1 MMIFVLIWIILVAF
15 TVFFYMYIFPAYD
28 NLFGVNL
35 AVAIIAESIVLYC
48 AKILPSVNELT
59 PQKVSQRILLF
70 IYAVLI
76 FGWTTIFTLAHPTPP
91 YSALFIGLAIITIG
105 AVLFLGFS
113 ALGNL
118 AIDKQES
125 AIVQKIEDNQKVLLP
140 ISNWRFDLENNLP
153 NDDSEWYSMVV
164 SDIRN
169 IEDRIKTIPI
179 KKLSIHPEFVNY
191 INKQIQDVTSL
202 AKELSN
208 SPNINEKKEQILKT
222 VELIRKYVANSKL
235 NF

>member
-1 MMIFVLIWIILVAF
+1 MVIIALIWIIVVALTVGVYMLV
-15 TVFFYMYIFPAYD
+15 FPVY
-28 NLFGVNL
+28 NTLFGINL
-35 AVAIIAESIVLYC
+35 TIAIFAETLVLYC
-48 AKILPSVNELT
+48 AKVLPSENELT
-59 PQKVSQRILLF
+59 PQRVSQRIVLFVYAVLLF
-70 IYAVLI
+70 I
-76 FGWTTIFTLAHPTPP
+76 WTTGFTLIHPIPP
-91 YSALFIGLAIITIG
+91 YSTLFVGLAVITIG

-113 ALGNL
+113 ALGNQ

-125 AIVQKIEDNQKVLLP
+125 AIVQKTEVKHTVLLP